1 MYMGP
6 KVIINNAFYAKKGAQ
21 PILEISALRNFCN
34 ILYDKITGENKSGI
48 SYKYVQFQ
56 VADTDIE
63 EFFDTDDHFMKG
75 IGKVVCVDEVKEETI
90 KKLNSVYASEIQEM
104 LGTQEKNLRH
114 YHRKEK
120 MCTRGERKSLE
131 TRYMDI
137 LIYQIPLCQTL
148 LIQSNSKD

>member
-1 MYMGP
+1 MSVYMGP
-6 KVIINNAFYAKKGAQ
+6 KVIINNAFYAKKGVQ

-63 EFFDTDDHFMKG
+63 EFFDTDNHFMKG

-90 KKLNSVYASEIQEM
+90 KKLNSVYAPEIQEM
-104 LGTQEKNLRH
+104 LEDA
-114 YHRKEK
+114 RKEFAA
-120 MCTRGERKSLE
+120 L
-131 TRYMDI
+131 
-137 LIYQIPLCQTL
+137 P
-148 LIQSNSKD
+148 